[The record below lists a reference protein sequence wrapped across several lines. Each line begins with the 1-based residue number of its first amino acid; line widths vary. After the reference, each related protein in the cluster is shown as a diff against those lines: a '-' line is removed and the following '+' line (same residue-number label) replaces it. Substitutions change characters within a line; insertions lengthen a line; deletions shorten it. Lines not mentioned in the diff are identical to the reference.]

1 MPSLPSAGRVYVR
14 ALGARHPSGK
24 RGPGVQPAA
33 VMHIARPSQR
43 SKIGSAIARSVRMME
58 R

>member
-1 MPSLPSAGRVYVR
+1 MYGRLR
-14 ALGARHPSGK
+14 
-24 RGPGVQPAA
+24 PGIQVVNGVGGVLPAA

-43 SKIGSAIARSVRMME
+43 TEIGSAIARSVRMME